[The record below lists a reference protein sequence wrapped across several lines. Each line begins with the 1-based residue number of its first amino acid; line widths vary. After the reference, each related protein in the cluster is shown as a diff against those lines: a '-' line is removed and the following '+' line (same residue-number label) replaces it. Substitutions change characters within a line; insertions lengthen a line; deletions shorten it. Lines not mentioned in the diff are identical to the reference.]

1 MIMTRPKK
9 LICSVIATGL
19 LANLIPLKA
28 HADTASSLTVYAG
41 PQSVS
46 PREVIHVTVEYAD
59 ESGSSMNDKTVEL
72 SYISDGIL
80 KTVSGIPKLGLISF
94 DVPAQDM
101 TGLMIFSAKAA
112 DVTSNEAL
120 VTVVAGPPLPFKITA
135 QPNQEPET
143 LKLTS
148 DMITDSH
155 GNPIADLSLVSME
168 WIDFNGLKAR
178 QTVQLLNGRIALT
191 ANCPTNFTSPLR
203 VRAAVNAIE
212 SVSKDVSADCL
223 AGQG

>member
-1 MIMTRPKK
+1 MTRPKK

-19 LANLIPLKA
+19 LVNLIPLKA
-28 HADTASSLTVYAG
+28 HADTATSLTVYAG

-46 PREVIHVTVEYAD
+46 PQEVIHVTVEITD
-59 ESGSSMNDKTVEL
+59 KSGSSLHDKVVEL

-80 KTVSGIPKLGLISF
+80 KTVSGMPKLGLISF
-94 DVPAQDM
+94 AVLAQDI
-101 TGLMIFSAKAA
+101 TGLMVFSAQAA
-112 DVTSNEAL
+112 DITSNEAL

-135 QPNQEPET
+135 QPNQESDT

-148 DMITDSH
+148 DVITDSH
-155 GNPIADLSLVSME
+155 GNPISALSLVSME

-178 QTVQLLNGRIALT
+178 QTIQLQNGRIT
-191 ANCPTNFTSPLR
+191 FTSKCPTDFTSPLK
-203 VRAAVNAIE
+203 VRATVDVIE

-223 AGQG
+223 TGQG

>member
-1 MIMTRPKK
+1 M
-9 LICSVIATGL
+9 
-19 LANLIPLKA
+19 PLKA
-28 HADTASSLTVYAG
+28 HADIAPSLTVYAG

-46 PREVIHVTVEYAD
+46 PREVIHVTVEVTD
-59 ESGSSMNDKTVEL
+59 KSGSSINDKAVEL

-80 KTVSGIPKLGLISF
+80 KTVSGTPELGLISF
-94 DVPAQDM
+94 GVRAQDM
-101 TGLMIFSAKAA
+101 TGLMAFSAKAA

-148 DMITDSH
+148 DVITDSH
-155 GNPIADLSLVSME
+155 GNPISDLSLVSME

-178 QTVQLLNGRIALT
+178 QTVQLLNGRIAFT
-191 ANCPTNFTSPLR
+191 AKCPTTFTSPLNI
-203 VRAAVNAIE
+203 RAIVDAIE
-212 SVSKDVSADCL
+212 SVSKDVTSDCL
-223 AGQG
+223 AGRG